1 MGGGRG
7 GERSRE
13 RGARGSF
20 FIQSSLSQR
29 RDVSRG
35 PEGLRAEPRSW
46 QEKNTAHRGTA
57 GPRPCAGKAE
67 GTWTEAVAPLL
78 LCRETRPRFRQSVLQ
93 YCLREALKY
102 CLREAL
108 NATQEDQPLSSCK
121 GPVGPIQGKPNCS
134 GLRTLPHNKD
144 TPPRGCSRCGW
155 AINTRGTGWRAMHR
169 TQEFALFQNEPNYS

>member
-1 MGGGRG
+1 MTSHGWGAG

-46 QEKNTAHRGTA
+46 REKNTAHRGTA

-67 GTWTEAVAPLL
+67 GTRTEALAPLL

-93 YCLREALKY
+93 Y

-121 GPVGPIQGKPNCS
+121 GPVGPIQGKPN
-134 GLRTLPHNKD
+134 LQWAKD
-144 TPPRGCSRCGW
+144 TAPQQRHAPQGVFTMWLGHQHSGYWVEGYAQNSRVCSLPK
-155 AINTRGTGWRAMHR
+155 R
-169 TQEFALFQNEPNYS
+169 T